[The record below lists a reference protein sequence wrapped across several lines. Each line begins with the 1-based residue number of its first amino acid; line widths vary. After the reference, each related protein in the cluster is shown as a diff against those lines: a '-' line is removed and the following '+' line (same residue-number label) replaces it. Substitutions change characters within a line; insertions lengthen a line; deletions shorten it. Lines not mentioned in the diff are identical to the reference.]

1 MASSRSLAHVLLCIL
16 LLPAPAPPMAAAL
29 LFGGGKSTKAG
40 LQDMEWRPATATWYG
55 EADGDGSDGGA
66 CGYGTLVDVVPM
78 KARVGSV
85 SPVLFKDGEGCGAC
99 YKVKCLDHGICSRR
113 AVTVIV
119 TDECPGGMCGGGRTH
134 FDLSGAAFSRMAVA
148 GAGSRLRDR
157 GQLSVVFRRTACKY
171 GGKSIAFR
179 VNEGSTNFWLSL
191 LVEFEDGEGDLG
203 SMQIKQPCPPRHVRR
218 AECRHFLH
226 PSSSLI
232 ASQSSFP
239 DVSSARHRPLPTRR
253 VQLITVALTSFPS
266 VASEVFGVSRGGK
279 QEAKDT
285 WWWNDEVQRA
295 IKEKK
300 ECFKRLHL
308 DKSATNIEG
317 YKIAKRAA
325 KRAVSV
331 AKGQTYDNLYQRL
344 STKEGEKDIY
354 RMARIREQKTRD
366 INQIKCIKDGETEIE
381 EALKRMKSGKAMGH
395 DSIPIEANS
404 VEWLDMKH
412 VWGATWCL
420 VRGPLV
426 GPFSVRLTTLSGRK
440 TLTARDVIPKNWRP
454 KATYTSRLNFDVS
467 L

>member
-1 MASSRSLAHVLLCIL
+1 MASSLSLALVLLCIL

-29 LFGGGKSTKAG
+29 LFGGGKSAKAG

-148 GAGSRLRDR
+148 GAGGRLRDR

-203 SMQIKQPCPPRHVRR
+203 SMQIKQ
-218 AECRHFLH
+218 
-226 PSSSLI
+226 
-232 ASQSSFP
+232 
-239 DVSSARHRPLPTRR
+239 
-253 VQLITVALTSFPS
+253 
-266 VASEVFGVSRGGK
+266 
-279 QEAKDT
+279 
-285 WWWNDEVQRA
+285 
-295 IKEKK
+295 
-300 ECFKRLHL
+300 
-308 DKSATNIEG
+308 
-317 YKIAKRAA
+317 
-325 KRAVSV
+325 
-331 AKGQTYDNLYQRL
+331 
-344 STKEGEKDIY
+344 
-354 RMARIREQKTRD
+354 
-366 INQIKCIKDGETEIE
+366 
-381 EALKRMKSGKAMGH
+381 
-395 DSIPIEANS
+395 ANS

-440 TLTARDVIPKNWRP
+440 TLTARDVIPKNWTP

-467 L
+467 F